1 MRTERFFGDP
11 MKRIAIFQRDFR
23 VGGIQKA
30 LINILENLDYSRYT
44 VDVYVFDDKPFY
56 TLSPRDGLRVINCRP
71 WPYGSRF
78 VRFDLARRL
87 FPGISAAG
95 EYDAAVD
102 FNSYSAECAAGALS
116 VKAKK
121 RVMWI
126 HNDMRIKYAEEPRY
140 RLLWHF
146 FKGKFRHFDA
156 FAAVSGGIV
165 AGFRDMTGLR
175 DVPVTVVP
183 NYIDT
188 AEIFRK
194 AEETP
199 EIEVDESRYNLCSMG
214 RLVHQK
220 GFDLLMEDFAKVH
233 AARPDMFLT
242 LIGDGP
248 ERQSLEEQI
257 KSLQLSD
264 CVRMT
269 GNLRNPFPLLKQM
282 DGFALESRY
291 EGQGIVLW
299 EAKALGLEL
308 FMHRRLEPYNPAL
321 RGVEDMVSALIA
333 ARKQEKHRD
342 DLRDYN
348 EQVSLA
354 LDQVFSEKD

>member
-1 MRTERFFGDP
+1 
-11 MKRIAIFQRDFR
+11 MKQIAIFQRDFQ

-30 LINILENLDYSRYT
+30 LVNILESLDYSRCA
-44 VDVYVFDDKPFY
+44 VDVYVFDDRPFY
-56 TLSPRDGLRVINCRP
+56 ELAPRENLRLIVCRP

-78 VRFDLARRL
+78 VRFELARKI
-87 FPGISAAG
+87 FPLPASDR
-95 EYDAAVD
+95 EYDVAVD
-102 FNSYSAECAAGALS
+102 FNSYSHECAAGALS
-116 VKAKK
+116 VRAKK

-126 HNDMRIKYAEEPRY
+126 HNDMRIKYDEEPRY

-146 FKGKFRHFDA
+146 FKDKFRHFDA

-165 AGFRDMTGLR
+165 DGFRSMTGLR
-175 DVPVTVVP
+175 DAEITVVP

-188 AEIFRK
+188 VEIFRK
-194 AEETP
+194 AEEAP
-199 EIEVDESRYNLCSMG
+199 EFTVDETKYNLCSMG

-220 GFDLLMEDFAKVH
+220 GFDLLLDDFSEVY
-233 AARPDMFLT
+233 AARPDMHLT

-248 ERQSLEEQI
+248 ERQKLEEQI
-257 KSLQLSD
+257 ARLGLED
-264 CVRMT
+264 CVTMT

-308 FMHRRLEPYNPAL
+308 FMHKRLEPYNPDLA
-321 RGVEDMVSALIA
+321 GVEDMVSALIA
-333 ARKQEKHRD
+333 AQKRQKRPD
-342 DLRDYN
+342 DLKEYN
-348 EQVSLA
+348 ETVTSA
-354 LDQVFSEKD
+354 LEKVFS

>member
-1 MRTERFFGDP
+1 
-11 MKRIAIFQRDFR
+11 MKHIAIFQRDFR

-30 LINILENLDYSRYT
+30 LVNILENLDYSRFA
-44 VDVYVFDDKPFY
+44 VDVFVFDDEPFY
-56 TLSPRDGLRVINCRP
+56 TLAPREGLRVIRCCP
-71 WPYGSRF
+71 WPYWSRF
-78 VRFDLARRL
+78 VPFDTARRI
-87 FPGISAAG
+87 FSSVKTVEA
-95 EYDAAVD
+95 YDVAVD
-102 FNSYSAECAAGALS
+102 FNSYSAECAAGALA

-126 HNDMRIKYAEEPRY
+126 HNDMAIKYGEEPKY

-156 FAAVSGGIV
+156 FAAVSEGIV
-165 AGFRDMTGLR
+165 DGFRSMTGLKAA
-175 DVPVTVVP
+175 PVTVVP

-194 AEETP
+194 AEEEP
-199 EIEVDESRYNLCSMG
+199 ELKVERDKYNLCSMG

-220 GFDLLMEDFAKVH
+220 GFDLLLEDFAKVRGE
-233 AARPDMFLT
+233 RPDMRLT

-248 ERQSLEEQI
+248 EREKLEAQI
-257 KSLQLSD
+257 VRLGLAD
-264 CVRMT
+264 CVTMT
-269 GNLRNPFPLLKQM
+269 GSLRNPFPLLKQM

-308 FMHRRLEPYNPAL
+308 FMHKRLEPYNPDL
-321 RGVEDMVSALIA
+321 RGTEDMVSALVGA
-333 ARKQEKHRD
+333 KKGEKQRD
-342 DLRDYN
+342 DLHGYN
-348 EQVSLA
+348 EKVSSA
-354 LDQVFSEKD
+354 LEQLFS